1 MTERQHDELKALIA
15 PYVLG
20 AVPLEEEEEIR
31 AHLLSCEECM
41 SEADEYSAASAN
53 LALAAEPKRL
63 PEGFADNVIALVR
76 EDAAPGPGPA
86 PAPAKRSARRWFS
99 LPAFGVA
106 ALLIVAAVLSGVLVN
121 VMGDLR
127 EERRITAALLR
138 ADAIRLEGE
147 NAAAAL
153 VQERGGALF
162 VARDLPRAPGDDVYQ
177 LWFLGGDLPVSAGT
191 FEASEGRV
199 ELRTGLSLEGVTG
212 AAVTIEPAGGS
223 EQPTTDPVLSSA

>member
-1 MTERQHDELKALIA
+1 MTEKRHEELKALIA

-41 SEADEYSAASAN
+41 READDFSSASAN
-53 LALAAEPKRL
+53 LALAVEPKTL
-63 PEGFADNVIALVR
+63 PDGFADNVLALVR
-76 EDAAPGPGPA
+76 DETTPA
-86 PAPAKRSARRWFS
+86 PATAVRPARRWFS
-99 LPAFGVA
+99 IPAFGIA
-106 ALLIVAAVLSGVLVN
+106 ALLIVAAVLSVVLVN

-138 ADAIRLEGE
+138 ADAIRLEGGG
-147 NAAAAL
+147 AAAAV
-153 VQERGGALF
+153 VQETGGALF
-162 VARDLPRAPGDDVYQ
+162 VARDLPGAPGDDVYQ
-177 LWFLGGDLPVSAGT
+177 LWFLGGERPVSAGT

-199 ELRTGLSLEGVTG
+199 ELRTGMSLEGVTG

-223 EQPTTDPVLSSA
+223 EQPTTDAVLSSA